1 MKALL
6 IGGSGFIG
14 SRLCESLDAEK
25 ISYFSRH
32 RNDVLASKNIDH
44 IQGSVE
50 ETDRLKEIVKDY
62 DTIFYLAGVFDE
74 KEQKHEVVTLNGVK
88 AVVDAIKKQDTG
100 QKLIFFSA
108 INTDYGVSEFFR
120 IRRIAEDN
128 VALAKDSLTIKLS
141 NVFGDGDRITRDVEI
156 LAKSGVR
163 KMPLGRSL
171 APVSVNNLVTAV
183 KAFTQYKGTIYMCS
197 KEDVSLDRAVNI
209 VRSRLRLSPV
219 KTIDNKKKNQK
230 IIAKM
235 TERVNL
241 PAWRIADL
249 VLNFYRENTSLYRA
263 VKEPDRYEDYLKA
276 RYS

>member
-1 MKALL
+1 L

-14 SRLCESLDAEK
+14 TKLCESLDAEK

-32 RNDVLASKNIDH
+32 RSEVLATKNIDH

-50 ETDRLKEIVKDY
+50 ETDRLKDIVKDY

-74 KEQKHEVVTLNGVK
+74 NEQKHETVTLNGVK
-88 AVVDAIKKQDTG
+88 AVVDAVKKQDTG

-108 INTDYGVSEFFR
+108 INTDYGASEFFR

-141 NVFGDGDRITRDVEI
+141 NVFGDGDRITRDVEVI
-156 LAKSGVR
+156 AKSGVR

-171 APVSVNNLVTAV
+171 APVSVNDLVTAV
-183 KAFTQYKGTIYMCS
+183 KAFAQYKGTIYMCS
-197 KEDVSLDRAVNI
+197 KEDISLDRAVNI

-263 VKEPDRYEDYLKA
+263 VKEPEKYEDYLKA
-276 RYS
+276 KYS

>member
-14 SRLCESLDAEK
+14 TKLCESLDAEK

-50 ETDRLKEIVKDY
+50 ETDRLKETVKDY

-74 KEQKHEVVTLNGVK
+74 NEQKHEKVTLNGVK
-88 AVVDAIKKQDTG
+88 AVVEAIKKQDTG
-100 QKLIFFSA
+100 QKLIFLSA

-141 NVFGDGDRITRDVEI
+141 NVFGDGDRITRDIET

-171 APVSVNNLVTAV
+171 APVSVDNLVTAI
-183 KAFTQYKGTIYMCS
+183 KAFTTYKGTIYMCS
-197 KEDVSLDRAVNI
+197 KEDISLDRAVNI
-209 VRSRLRLSPV
+209 IRSKLRLSPV
-219 KTIDNKKKNQK
+219 KTIDNKKKNEK

-235 TERVNL
+235 TEKVNL

-263 VKEPDRYEDYLKA
+263 VKEPDKYEDYIKA
-276 RYS
+276 KYS

>member
-32 RNDVLASKNIDH
+32 RNDILASKNIDH

-128 VALAKDSLTIKLS
+128 VALAKDSLIIKLS
-141 NVFGDGDRITRDVEI
+141 NVFGDGDRITRDIEV

-197 KEDVSLDRAVNI
+197 KEDISLDRAVNI

-263 VKEPDRYEDYLKA
+263 VKEPDKYEDYIKA

>member
-32 RNDVLASKNIDH
+32 RNEILASKNIDH

-62 DTIFYLAGVFDE
+62 DTIFYLAGVFEE

-88 AVVDAIKKQDTG
+88 AVVDAIKKQDAG

-128 VALAKDSLTIKLS
+128 VALAKDSLIIKLS
-141 NVFGDGDRITRDVEI
+141 NVFGDGDRITRDVEV

-171 APVSVNNLVTAV
+171 APVSVNDLVTAV

-197 KEDVSLDRAVNI
+197 KEDISLDRAVNI
-209 VRSRLRLSPV
+209 VRSRLKLSPV
-219 KTIDNKKKNQK
+219 KTVDNKKKNQK

-263 VKEPDRYEDYLKA
+263 VKEPDKYEDYIKA

>member
-50 ETDRLKEIVKDY
+50 ETDRLKEIVKDF

-74 KEQKHEVVTLNGVK
+74 NEQKHETVTLNGVK
-88 AVVDAIKKQDTG
+88 AIVDAIKKQDTG

-120 IRRIAEDN
+120 MRRIAEDN

-230 IIAKM
+230 IISKM

>member
-14 SRLCESLDAEK
+14 TKLCESLDAEK

-32 RNDVLASKNIDH
+32 RSEVLATKNIDH

-50 ETDRLKEIVKDY
+50 ETDRLKDIVKDY

-74 KEQKHEVVTLNGVK
+74 NEQKHETVTLNGVK
-88 AVVDAIKKQDTG
+88 AVVDAVKKQDTG

-108 INTDYGVSEFFR
+108 INTDYGASEFFR

-141 NVFGDGDRITRDVEI
+141 NVFGNGDRITRDVEVI
-156 LAKSGVR
+156 AKSGIR

-171 APVSVNNLVTAV
+171 APVSVNDLVTAV
-183 KAFTQYKGTIYMCS
+183 KAFAQYKGTIYMCS
-197 KEDVSLDRAVNI
+197 KEDISLDRAANI

-219 KTIDNKKKNQK
+219 KTINNKKKNQK

-263 VKEPDRYEDYLKA
+263 VKEPEKYEDYLKA
-276 RYS
+276 KYS

>member
-14 SRLCESLDAEK
+14 SKLCQSLDAEK
-25 ISYFSRH
+25 VSYFSRH
-32 RNDVLASKNIDH
+32 KNDGLSSKNIEY

-50 ETDRLKEIVKDY
+50 ESDRLKEIVKDY

-74 KEQKHEVVTLNGVK
+74 NEEKHETVTLNGVK
-88 AVVDAIKKQDTG
+88 AVVDAVKKQDTG

-128 VALAKDSLTIKLS
+128 VALVKDSLTIKLS
-141 NVFGDGDRITRDVEI
+141 NVFGDGDRITRDVEAI
-156 LAKSGVR
+156 AKSGVR

-171 APVSVNNLVTAV
+171 APVGVNDLVSAV
-183 KAFTQYKGTIYMCS
+183 KSFTQYKGTIYMCS
-197 KEDVSLDRAVNI
+197 KEDISLDKAVNI
-209 VRSRLRLSPV
+209 VRGKLRKSPV

-230 IIAKM
+230 IIGKM
-235 TERVNL
+235 IEKVNI

-263 VKEPDRYEDYLKA
+263 VKEPQKYGEYLEEK
-276 RYS
+276 YS

>member
-32 RNDVLASKNIDH
+32 RNDVLTSKNIDH

-50 ETDRLKEIVKDY
+50 ETDRLKEIVKDF

-74 KEQKHEVVTLNGVK
+74 NEQKHETVTLNGVK

-197 KEDVSLDRAVNI
+197 KEDVSFDRAVNI
-209 VRSRLRLSPV
+209 VRSRLRLSPI

-263 VKEPDRYEDYLKA
+263 VKEPDKYEDYLKA

>member
-32 RNDVLASKNIDH
+32 RNEILASKNIDH

-100 QKLIFFSA
+100 QKLIFLSA

-128 VALAKDSLTIKLS
+128 VALAKDSLIIKLS
-141 NVFGDGDRITRDVEI
+141 NVFGDGDRITRDVEV

-197 KEDVSLDRAVNI
+197 KEDISLDRAVNI
-209 VRSRLRLSPV
+209 VRSRLKLSPV
-219 KTIDNKKKNQK
+219 KTVDNKKKNQK

-263 VKEPDRYEDYLKA
+263 VKEPDKYEDYIKA

>member
-230 IIAKM
+230 IISKM

>member
-14 SRLCESLDAEK
+14 TKLCESLDAEK

-32 RNDVLASKNIDH
+32 RSEVLATKNIDH

-50 ETDRLKEIVKDY
+50 ETDRLKDIVKDY

-74 KEQKHEVVTLNGVK
+74 NEQKHETVTLNGVK
-88 AVVDAIKKQDTG
+88 AVVDAVKKQDTG

-108 INTDYGVSEFFR
+108 INTDYGASEFFR

-141 NVFGDGDRITRDVEI
+141 NVFGNGDRITRDVEVI
-156 LAKSGVR
+156 AKSGIR

-171 APVSVNNLVTAV
+171 APVSVNDLVTAV
-183 KAFTQYKGTIYMCS
+183 KAFAQYKGTIYMCS
-197 KEDVSLDRAVNI
+197 KEDISLDRAVNI

-263 VKEPDRYEDYLKA
+263 VKEPEKYEDYLKA
-276 RYS
+276 KYS

>member
-32 RNDVLASKNIDH
+32 RNEILASKNIDH
-44 IQGSVE
+44 IHGSVE

-62 DTIFYLAGVFDE
+62 DTIFYLAGVFEE

-128 VALAKDSLTIKLS
+128 VALAKDSLIIKLS
-141 NVFGDGDRITRDVEI
+141 NVFGDGDRITRDVEV

-197 KEDVSLDRAVNI
+197 KEDISLDRAVNI
-209 VRSRLRLSPV
+209 VRSRLKLSPV
-219 KTIDNKKKNQK
+219 KTVDNKKKNQK

-263 VKEPDRYEDYLKA
+263 VKEPDKYEDYIKA

>member
-32 RNDVLASKNIDH
+32 RNEILASKNIDH

-128 VALAKDSLTIKLS
+128 VALAKDSLIIKLS
-141 NVFGDGDRITRDVEI
+141 NVFGDGDRITRDVEV

-197 KEDVSLDRAVNI
+197 KEDISLDRAVNI
-209 VRSRLRLSPV
+209 VRSRLKLSPV
-219 KTIDNKKKNQK
+219 KTVDNKKKNQK

-263 VKEPDRYEDYLKA
+263 VKEPDKYEDYIKA

>member
-1 MKALL
+1 L

-14 SRLCESLDAEK
+14 TKLCESLDAEK

-32 RNDVLASKNIDH
+32 RSEVLATKNIDH

-50 ETDRLKEIVKDY
+50 ETDRLKDIVKDY

-74 KEQKHEVVTLNGVK
+74 NEQKHETVTLNGVK
-88 AVVDAIKKQDTG
+88 AVVDAVKKQDTG

-108 INTDYGVSEFFR
+108 INTDYGASEFFR

-141 NVFGDGDRITRDVEI
+141 NVFGDGDRITRDVEVI
-156 LAKSGVR
+156 AKSGIR

-171 APVSVNNLVTAV
+171 APVSVNDLVTAV
-183 KAFTQYKGTIYMCS
+183 KAFAQYKGTIYMCS
-197 KEDVSLDRAVNI
+197 KEDISLDRAVNI

-263 VKEPDRYEDYLKA
+263 VKEPEKYEDYLKA
-276 RYS
+276 KYS

>member
-14 SRLCESLDAEK
+14 TKLCESLDAEK

-32 RNDVLASKNIDH
+32 RSEVLATKNIDH

-50 ETDRLKEIVKDY
+50 ETDRLKDIVKDY

-74 KEQKHEVVTLNGVK
+74 NEQKHETVTLNGVK
-88 AVVDAIKKQDTG
+88 AVVDAVKKQDTG

-108 INTDYGVSEFFR
+108 INTDYGASEFFR

-141 NVFGDGDRITRDVEI
+141 NVFGDGDRITRDVEVI
-156 LAKSGVR
+156 AKSGVR

-171 APVSVNNLVTAV
+171 APVSVNDLVTAV
-183 KAFTQYKGTIYMCS
+183 KAFAQYKGTIYMCS
-197 KEDVSLDRAVNI
+197 KEDISLDRAVNI

-263 VKEPDRYEDYLKA
+263 VKEPEKYEDYLKA
-276 RYS
+276 KYS

>member
-50 ETDRLKEIVKDY
+50 ETDRLKEIVKDF

-74 KEQKHEVVTLNGVK
+74 NEQKHETVTLNGVK

-241 PAWRIADL
+241 PTWRIADL

>member
-32 RNDVLASKNIDH
+32 RNEILASKNIDH

-50 ETDRLKEIVKDY
+50 ETDKLKEIVKDY
-62 DTIFYLAGVFDE
+62 DTIFYLAGVFEE

-128 VALAKDSLTIKLS
+128 VALAKDSLIIKLS
-141 NVFGDGDRITRDVEI
+141 NVFGDGDRITRDVEV

-197 KEDVSLDRAVNI
+197 KEDISLDRAVNI
-209 VRSRLRLSPV
+209 VRSRLKLSPV
-219 KTIDNKKKNQK
+219 KTVDNKKKNQK

-263 VKEPDRYEDYLKA
+263 VKEPDKYEDYIKA

>member
-14 SRLCESLDAEK
+14 TKLCESLDAEK

-32 RNDVLASKNIDH
+32 RSEVLATKNIDH

-50 ETDRLKEIVKDY
+50 ETDRLKDIVKDY

-74 KEQKHEVVTLNGVK
+74 NEQKHETVTLNGVK
-88 AVVDAIKKQDTG
+88 AVVDAVKKQDTG

-108 INTDYGVSEFFR
+108 INTDYGASEFFR

-141 NVFGDGDRITRDVEI
+141 NVFGDGDRITRDVEVI
-156 LAKSGVR
+156 AKSGIR

-171 APVSVNNLVTAV
+171 APVSVNDLVTAV
-183 KAFTQYKGTIYMCS
+183 KAFAQYKGTIYMCS
-197 KEDVSLDRAVNI
+197 KEDISLDRAVNI

-263 VKEPDRYEDYLKA
+263 VKEPEKYEDYLKA
-276 RYS
+276 KYS

>member
-32 RNDVLASKNIDH
+32 RNEILASKNIDH

-62 DTIFYLAGVFDE
+62 DTIFYLAGVFEE

-128 VALAKDSLTIKLS
+128 VALAKDSLIIKLS
-141 NVFGDGDRITRDVEI
+141 NVFGDGDRITRDVEV

-197 KEDVSLDRAVNI
+197 KEDISLDRAVNI
-209 VRSRLRLSPV
+209 VRSRLKLSPV
-219 KTIDNKKKNQK
+219 KTVDNKKKNQK

-263 VKEPDRYEDYLKA
+263 VKEPDKYEDYIKA
-276 RYS
+276 RNS

>member
-32 RNDVLASKNIDH
+32 RNEILASKNIDH

-50 ETDRLKEIVKDY
+50 ETDKLKEIVKDY
-62 DTIFYLAGVFDE
+62 DTIFYLAGVFEE

-128 VALAKDSLTIKLS
+128 VALAKDSLIIKLS
-141 NVFGDGDRITRDVEI
+141 NVFGDGDRITRDVEV

-197 KEDVSLDRAVNI
+197 KEDISLDRAVNI
-209 VRSRLRLSPV
+209 VRSRLKLSPL
-219 KTIDNKKKNQK
+219 KTVDNKKKNQK

-263 VKEPDRYEDYLKA
+263 VKEPDKYEDYIKA